1 MGYSFRVAAA
11 LVAFFATVSLHSRR
25 QCSVVVTFLL
35 AVATLLATRALAEKH
50 PTSAELLARLTHV
63 SQINSLTSDGMKPW
77 LLKANFQRF
86 DNRGKLIEQGTV
98 VEWWIAEEQK
108 RIEVTEGGAT
118 QTFVYTQGHEFHA
131 AGADGLP
138 DAVDLLFPALINP
151 VDSIN
156 KKQIAS
162 KVPHTPNDCIL
173 LAWPDAPSP
182 SAGYCL
188 TSEDALQS
196 GTSVAALVATRSSL
210 KVFQDHFVPAKI
222 DIGDKQGTLY
232 SLQLTDLGIVPA
244 SSVNLSTADLF
255 ENPDPLVP
263 RGTVLPTAKEIK
275 QPSLPEVSPGLSAM
289 VVLRIFVGRDG
300 RARRVDLLY
309 SRDEKYGNEVAD
321 AFRKWELEPAI
332 YAGNPIQRD
341 MTITISVNTSVM
353 QLEMPFVR

>member
-1 MGYSFRVAAA
+1 MGSSLRAAAA
-11 LVAFFATVSLHSRR
+11 LIAFFIA
-25 QCSVVVTFLL
+25 
-35 AVATLLATRALAEKH
+35 AATLLVTRARAEKH

-63 SQINSLTSDGMKPW
+63 SQVNSLTADGMKPW

-86 DNRGKLIEQGTV
+86 DNKGNVIEQGTV
-98 VEWWIAEEQK
+98 AEGWIADDAK

-118 QTFVYTQGHEFHA
+118 QTFVYTQGHEFHS

-138 DAVDLLFPALINP
+138 DAVDLLLPNLTTP

-162 KVPHTPNDCIL
+162 KVPRTPDDCIL
-173 LAWPDAPSP
+173 LTWPNAPAP

-188 TSEDALQS
+188 TSQDGLQS
-196 GTSVAALVATRSSL
+196 GTTLGPLVATRSSL
-210 KVFQDHFVPAKI
+210 KVFQDHFVPAKL

-263 RGTVLPTAKEIK
+263 RGTILPTAKEIK
-275 QPSLPEVSPGLSAM
+275 QPSLPQVPPGLSAM
-289 VVLRIFVGRDG
+289 VVLRIFVARDG

-309 SRDEKYGNEVAD
+309 ARDEKYGNEVAD
-321 AFRKWELEPAI
+321 AFRKWEREPTI

-353 QLEMPFVR
+353 QLQIPFRR